1 MAYIKEVFLLNF
13 LENVEYFAFA
23 FSTKKFN
30 TDIFDYFVQKYHNF
44 LWCIIQGENKHR
56 NFDYS
61 PPFIHNFLV
70 YFYENDLTDDS
81 SNNLDL
87 SFHYFYLFFAL

>member
-1 MAYIKEVFLLNF
+1 M
-13 LENVEYFAFA
+13 
-23 FSTKKFN
+23 
-30 TDIFDYFVQKYHNF
+30 
-44 LWCIIQGENKHR
+44 QGENKHR

-61 PPFIHNFLV
+61 PSFIHNFYV
-70 YFYENDLTDDS
+70 DFYENDLTDDS